1 MPHQR
6 EDDLF
11 RESTMTFG
19 QHLEEL
25 RKCLFK
31 SVVGL
36 VIGLAVGLTVG
47 HRVVKFIQ
55 WPLERALNKYYQE
68 ESEDRVNGEMAR
80 LKAEGKNSPW
90 TPAYVETLVETKHLL
105 ADEYYADPAQI
116 LESLK
121 NVYPETFKDVRLPPK
136 AKQPEPGD
144 GKKPGDKKTLAE
156 KPSADAKD
164 ATKAA
169 DNTNP
174 NDVPEGLIPL
184 YLWHRSE
191 DDPRLQSKAMAV
203 SEPFTTYI
211 KASLLVGAILASPWI
226 LFQIWQFVAAGL
238 YPHERRY
245 VQRYFPFS
253 VALFLGGAAVAFF
266 VVFDPVLKFLLHFNR
281 LEGISPEL
289 RIKEWLGFVMLLPVG
304 FGIGFQLP
312 LVMLFMERIG
322 VLTVRSYLSQWRIA
336 ILVIFVTAAI
346 LTPPDPYSMLLL
358 ACPLTFLYFG
368 GILLCRFMPRHA
380 SPFEENKP

>member
-1 MPHQR
+1 MPNQR

-36 VIGLAVGLTVG
+36 AIGLGIGLLIG
-47 HRVVKFIQ
+47 DRVVKFIQ
-55 WPLERALNKYYQE
+55 RPLENALNNYYQE
-68 ESEDRVNGEMAR
+68 ESINRFKDPE
-80 LKAEGKNSPW
+80 KKSPW
-90 TPAYVETLVETKHLL
+90 APEEVEKFVKTDRLL
-105 ADEYYADPAQI
+105 ADEYFADPAQI

-121 NVYPETFKDVRLPPK
+121 NVYPETLKDVRLPPK
-136 AKQPEPGD
+136 AKQP
-144 GKKPGDKKTLAE
+144 KPGDIKPTTDDLA
-156 KPSADAKD
+156 KNATS
-164 ATKAA
+164 ATK
-169 DNTNP
+169 T
-174 NDVPEGLIPL
+174 PEGLVPL
-184 YLWHRSE
+184 YLWHYSK
-191 DDPRLQSKAMAV
+191 DDPRMQSKAMAI
-203 SEPFTTYI
+203 SEPFTTYV
-211 KASLLVGAILASPWI
+211 KASLLVGAILSSPWI

-253 VALFLGGAAVAFF
+253 VALFLAGAALAFF
-266 VVFDPVLKFLLHFNR
+266 VVFDPVLKFLLGFNR
-281 LEGISPEL
+281 LQGISPEL

-312 LVMLFMERIG
+312 LIMLFMERIG

-368 GILLCRFMPRHA
+368 GILLCKFMPRHA
-380 SPFEENKP
+380 SPFEQIGVDKIDN